1 MFRYKRR
8 WRTWSESQKNWRV
21 DCVSNHPPH
30 RSAHAQGH
38 WRKLRLIPVKESF
51 DKSDMKGHFRP
62 FVEINL
68 LLKPSSDAEE
78 SGNVTF
84 KWFCCYCNCLI
95 ESLSNSKFTGSAVAA
110 GSRSILHHL
119 AGRSQVA
126 KPINFWTGNFVHAMR
141 LKLPREAAT
150 TSWSNH

>member
-8 WRTWSESQKNWRV
+8 TWSESQRSWRV
-21 DCVSNHPPH
+21 ASVSKNHPLH
-30 RSAHAQGH
+30 RSTQGH

-51 DKSDMKGHFRP
+51 DKPDMKGHFRP
-62 FVEINL
+62 FVEIKF

-126 KPINFWTGNFVHAMR
+126 KPINFWTGNFVDALR
-141 LKLPREAAT
+141 LKPPREAAT